1 MNENYPQ
8 RRRSSYDEELRQ
20 KYLIQKRKRMAHV
33 RRLRILFCC
42 LAVVIIAVIIFAV
55 TVALRSGSKA
65 DKPDTSSRPGSASSD
80 NSSSDPQKETMPP
93 VQNTTETSA
102 PSDQS
107 ADLVAQA
114 DRLAAS
120 YDYDAAMDLLKG
132 LSLIHI

>member
-65 DKPDTSSRPGSASSD
+65 DKPCLLYTSIIID
-80 NSSSDPQKETMPP
+80 FMHCKLY
-93 VQNTTETSA
+93 NTN
-102 PSDQS
+102 
-107 ADLVAQA
+107 
-114 DRLAAS
+114 
-120 YDYDAAMDLLKG
+120 K
-132 LSLIHI
+132 